1 MKALRRTL
9 FFVGVAAALWSFCL
23 PRVARADILKITST
37 PPGATVEVDG
47 AVIGTTPLE
56 RKYPGGYFHK
66 PHSVFGARLDHALVA
81 RVSLAGFVT
90 QQINLTDGPER
101 WISFTGKS
109 YGDYWLF
116 KGDHFNVSLMP
127 ISQPIS
133 GQIELASGEAAP
145 ASLETSK
152 SAEDVVR
159 AASPAVVRIE
169 GDKAI
174 GSGFFITETGVIAT
188 NRHVVEDQTDLSVTM
203 SDGRVLEAKVVFQ
216 DPSADLALLQ
226 VNGSN
231 FPHLPLAGIEAV
243 KRGESVITIGNPGG
257 GLPNTVTRGVVS
269 AVGSDS
275 DLGRGPWI
283 QTDAS
288 INPGNSGGPLLDE
301 RGNVLGINTLQ
312 ITKNQAGQPVEGI
325 YFALSSNALL
335 AALRRYY
342 PQAISSSASS
352 GKEQGFGAVS
362 VSSIPPGAEIYLDG
376 KFVGDTPSVLQVSA
390 GAHKI
395 RIEAAGKKPFER
407 DIDVLKDSQ
416 ITLNATLETNP

>member
-1 MKALRRTL
+1 M
-9 FFVGVAAALWSFCL
+9 FVVAVAAALWPLCL
-23 PRVARADILKITST
+23 PRAVCADTLKITST

-56 RKYPGGYFHK
+56 KKYPGGYFHK
-66 PHSVFGARLDHALVA
+66 PHSVFSARLDHALVA
-81 RVSLAGFVT
+81 RISLEGYVT
-90 QQINLTDGPER
+90 QQIDLTDGPER

-109 YGDYWLF
+109 YGDYWVF
-116 KGDHFNVSLMP
+116 KSDHFSVDLLP

-133 GQIELASGEAAP
+133 GRVELTPGDVAPTSLDAA
-145 ASLETSK
+145 K

-159 AASPAVVRIE
+159 EASPAVVRIE

-174 GSGFFITETGVIAT
+174 GSGFFITDTGVIAT
-188 NRHVVEDQTDLSVTM
+188 NRHVVEDQTGLSVKM
-203 SDGRVLEAKVVFQ
+203 SDGRVLAATVVFQ
-216 DPSADLALLQ
+216 DPSADLALLK
-226 VNGSN
+226 VDGGN
-231 FPHLPLAGIEAV
+231 FPHLPLAGIEGV
-243 KRGESVITIGNPGG
+243 KRGESVIAIGNPGG

-269 AVGSDS
+269 AVGYESE
-275 DLGRGPWI
+275 LGRGPWI

-301 RGNVLGINTLQ
+301 RGNVIGINSLK

-325 YFALSSNALL
+325 YFALSSQALL

-342 PQAISSSASS
+342 PQAISSPA
-352 GKEQGFGAVS
+352 GEKERGSGAVS
-362 VSSIPPGAEIYLDG
+362 VTSVPPGAEIYLDG

-395 RIEAAGKKPFER
+395 RIEVAGKKPFER
-407 DIDVLKDSQ
+407 ELDVLKDSQ
-416 ITLNATLETNP
+416 ITFNATLESNP